1 MAKRYLIDTSAVIKY
16 LNASF
21 PADGLEF
28 MDTIVDQESNI
39 SFISE
44 IELQVWL
51 PENPDDI
58 EVYRQFVANSTVYSI
73 EKNII
78 AETIRIRKTSR
89 VKLPDALIAAT
100 ALIKGLTLI
109 SDNDKDFLKV
119 TGLKYIN
126 PQYMHQKRH

>member
-28 MDTIVDQESNI
+28 MDTVVDQESNI

-126 PQYMHQKRH
+126 PQYMRQKRH